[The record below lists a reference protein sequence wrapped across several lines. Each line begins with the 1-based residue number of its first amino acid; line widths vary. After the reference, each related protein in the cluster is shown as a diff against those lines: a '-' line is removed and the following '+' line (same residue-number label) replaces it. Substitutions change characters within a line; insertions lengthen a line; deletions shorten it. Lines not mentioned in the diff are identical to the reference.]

1 VNPDSVR
8 RVFEGRVISVV
19 VERWGEH
26 EREVVEHPGAVAI
39 VATDREGNL
48 VLVRQTREAVRR
60 ELLEIPAGTL
70 GPGED
75 PLSAAKREL
84 EEETGYVAGQWRSG
98 PRFLTAP
105 GFCQE
110 VMHLFFVED
119 VEGGEPANEEDEEIE
134 VVLVPKGDVERLLG
148 EIEDAK
154 SLIGLLLLL
163 HGRA

>member
-1 VNPDSVR
+1 VKPDSAR
-8 RVFEGRVISVV
+8 RVFEGRVITVV

-39 VATDREGNL
+39 VATNPDGDV
-48 VLVRQTREAVRR
+48 VLVRQVRQAVRR

-70 GPGED
+70 TPGED
-75 PLSAAKREL
+75 PLAAAKREL
-84 EEETGYVAGQWRSG
+84 REETGFGGGEWRAG

-110 VMHLFFVED
+110 VMYLFFAED
-119 VEGGEPANEEDEEIE
+119 VQGGAQAYEDDEEIE
-134 VVLVPKGDVERLLG
+134 VVLVPGADLERRLE

-154 SLIGLLLLL
+154 SLVGLLLHLRS
-163 HGRA
+163 GR

>member
-8 RVFEGRVISVV
+8 RVFDGRVISVV

-70 GPGED
+70 DPGED
-75 PLSAAKREL
+75 PLGAARREL

-110 VMHLFFVED
+110 VMHLFFAER
-119 VEGGEPANEEDEEIE
+119 VEGGEPANEDDEEIE
-134 VVLVPKGDVERLLG
+134 VVLVPMGDAERLLG

>member
-1 VNPDSVR
+1 LNPDSVR
-8 RVFEGRVISVV
+8 RIFDGRLISLV
-19 VERWGEH
+19 VERWGVH

-39 VATDREGNL
+39 VASDRENNL

-70 GPGED
+70 HPGED
-75 PLSAAKREL
+75 PLTAAQREL

-98 PRFLTAP
+98 PRFMTAP

-110 VMHLFFVED
+110 IMHLFFAEG

-134 VVLVPKGDVERLLG
+134 VVLVPREDAERLLG

-163 HGRA
+163 HGTR

>member
-1 VNPDSVR
+1 MNPDSVR

>member
-1 VNPDSVR
+1 MNPDSVR
-8 RVFEGRVISVV
+8 RIFDGRLISLV
-19 VERWGEH
+19 VERWGVH

-39 VATDREGNL
+39 VASDRENNL

-70 GPGED
+70 HPGED
-75 PLSAAKREL
+75 PLTAAQREL

-98 PRFLTAP
+98 PRFMTAP

-110 VMHLFFVED
+110 IMHLFFAEG

-134 VVLVPKGDVERLLG
+134 VVLVPREDAERLLG

-163 HGRA
+163 HGTR

>member
-1 VNPDSVR
+1 MNPDSVR

-70 GPGED
+70 DPGED
-75 PLSAAKREL
+75 PLSAARREL

-110 VMHLFFVED
+110 VMHLFFAAD